1 MHKYSF
7 VCCQPLSGNCVL
19 ALILG
24 RYISSLQASSIFNYD
39 NYEFPS
45 WVGVGR
51 LGLAHWVGM
60 SQVNLNYNAT
70 ELSILLTLEK

>member
-1 MHKYSF
+1 M
-7 VCCQPLSGNCVL
+7 
-19 ALILG
+19 
-24 RYISSLQASSIFNYD
+24 SLIFNYD
-39 NYEFPS
+39 KNEFPC
-45 WVGVGR
+45 WVRVGM